1 MNLKEN
7 VIVVGVAA
15 VAVVGLLYYLQK
27 FVPKV
32 VKDGVEA
39 AGVLAWEATKGIAHP
54 LDALGISPNTYPDGA
69 PKYAVSAPWT
79 SGYDIAGSVGVKDAV
94 SENDAGIAWNL
105 LGG

>member
-7 VIVVGVAA
+7 AIVVGVSA
-15 VAVVGLLYYLQK
+15 VAVVGLLYYLQR

-39 AGVLAWEATKGIAHP
+39 AGVLVSEAGKAIAHP
-54 LDALGISPNTYPDGA
+54 LDAFGISPNDYPDGS

-79 SGYDIAGSVGVKDAV
+79 SGYDVEGTIGVKDAV